1 MPNNLA
7 PFGFADS
14 HRLGAAVNYQMSRRW
29 ISPSNPTPI
38 FSGDPVVQLST
49 GFIAQ
54 AAPGTTQI
62 AGIFIG
68 CEYMSVS
75 QRKITGSRFWPG
87 NDALPGMNVSAK
99 VIDDPL
105 TVFRVQAN
113 GLVTFAMIG
122 LNAQFAVQPGNP
134 ATQLS
139 GVTLDVVNTP
149 PATTP
154 TFPFRI
160 VDLITDPPGSNGTD
174 TNSPYNWAYVT
185 FNNQDFKS
193 LTGI

>member
-1 MPNNLA
+1 MNQLA

-68 CEYMSVS
+68 CERMNVS

-87 NDALPGMNVSAK
+87 QRAARHERVGKGHQHPLNRVPGPGQRPRHLRHDRPQRA
-99 VIDDPL
+99 I
-105 TVFRVQAN
+105 RHRRR
-113 GLVTFAMIG
+113 
-122 LNAQFAVQPGNP
+122 QPGNP
-134 ATQLS
+134 AFQRAARCRRTPRRRQRRPSRSASSISSPIRRAPTVRHHHPVQLGLRHVS
-139 GVTLDVVNTP
+139 TIRN
-149 PATTP
+149 
-154 TFPFRI
+154 
-160 VDLITDPPGSNGTD
+160 
-174 TNSPYNWAYVT
+174 
-185 FNNQDFKS
+185 FKS